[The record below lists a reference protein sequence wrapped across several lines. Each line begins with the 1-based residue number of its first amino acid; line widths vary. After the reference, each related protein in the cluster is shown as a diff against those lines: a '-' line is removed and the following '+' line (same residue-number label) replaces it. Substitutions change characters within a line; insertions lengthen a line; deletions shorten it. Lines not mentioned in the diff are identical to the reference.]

1 MNLYSKLFILA
12 LVFYTNVSA
21 QSLKIIPLDSG
32 KSTTFR
38 GLSVVNQ
45 KIAWAS
51 GSNGWI
57 AKTIDGEHFDWQQI
71 KGFEKIDFR
80 SIKAF
85 SSKEAMIVGIGSPAY
100 ILKTIDGGISW
111 VKVYENSRPSIF
123 LDGIEFLNKN
133 VGFVYGDPING
144 LMTILKTTDGGGNW
158 ENISEK
164 TNIKLFEG
172 EASFAASG
180 TGIRAFKNKL
190 YIISGGTK
198 SRLFISEDGGS
209 NFTTE
214 DIPILQGQSTQGA
227 FSMDVNKKGVYI
239 VGGDYTKPNSRE
251 KNYAFLNAKT
261 YQWETAE
268 ISPLGHRSC
277 IVSTHHHFLITTG
290 DNGTDY
296 SVDGGRKWMK
306 LSDANY
312 YVIRKGGNYIY
323 FVGPKGKIAKLK
335 IAD

>member
-12 LVFYTNVSA
+12 LAFYTNASA

-32 KSTTFR
+32 KPTTFR

-45 KIAWAS
+45 KIVWAS

-111 VKVYENSRPSIF
+111 VKVYENSHPSIF

-133 VGFVYGDPING
+133 VGIVYGDPING
-144 LMTILKTTDGGGNW
+144 LMTILKTTDGGENW

-164 TNIKLFEG
+164 TNIKLSEG

-180 TGIRAFKNKL
+180 TGIRAFKSKL

-209 NFTTE
+209 TFKTE
-214 DIPILQGQSTQGA
+214 NIPILQGQSTQVA
-227 FSMDVNKKGVYI
+227 FSIDVNKKGVYI
-239 VGGDYTKPNSRE
+239 VGGDYTKPNLRD
-251 KNYAFLNAKT
+251 KNYAFLNTKT
-261 YQWETAE
+261 HQWETAE
-268 ISPLGHRSC
+268 VPPLGHRSC
-277 IVSTHHHFLITTG
+277 IVSIHHGLLITVG

-296 SVDGGRKWMK
+296 SIDNGRKWKKMVD
-306 LSDANY
+306 SSY
-312 YVIRKGGNYIY
+312 YVCRRGGNCVY
-323 FVGPKGKIAKLK
+323 FVGSKGKIAKLE

>member
-1 MNLYSKLFILA
+1 M
-12 LVFYTNVSA
+12 VFYTNTMA
-21 QSLKIIPLDSG
+21 QSFKIVTLDSG
-32 KSTTFR
+32 KATTFR
-38 GLSVVNQ
+38 GLSVVNE

-57 AKTIDGEHFDWQQI
+57 AKTIDGEHFDWQQVI
-71 KGFEKIDFR
+71 GYEKTDFR

-85 SSKEAMIVGIGSPAY
+85 SDNEAIIVGIGSPSY
-100 ILKTIDGGISW
+100 ILKTVDGGKSW
-111 VKVYENSRPSIF
+111 IKVYENSHPEVF

-144 LMTILKTTDGGGNW
+144 LMTLLKTTDRGGNW
-158 ENISEK
+158 ENISRK
-164 TNIKLFEG
+164 ANIKLSEG

-180 TGIRAFKNKL
+180 TGIRAFKNKV

-209 NFTTE
+209 NFKIE

-227 FSMDVNKKGVYI
+227 FSIDVNKKGVYV
-239 VGGDYTKPNSRE
+239 VGGDYTKPNLRE
-251 KNYAFLNAKT
+251 KNYAFLNAET
-261 YQWETAE
+261 HQWETAE

-277 IVSTHHHFLITTG
+277 IVSVHHHFLITTG

-296 SVDGGRKWMK
+296 SVDGGRNWMK

-312 YVIRKGGNYIY
+312 YVSKKGGNYIY
-323 FVGPKGKIAKLK
+323 FVGQKGKIAQLK
-335 IAD
+335 IDD